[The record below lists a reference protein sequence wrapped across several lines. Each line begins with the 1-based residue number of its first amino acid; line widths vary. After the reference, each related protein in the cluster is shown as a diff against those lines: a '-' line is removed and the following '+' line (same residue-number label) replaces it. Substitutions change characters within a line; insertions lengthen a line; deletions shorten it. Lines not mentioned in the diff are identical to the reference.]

1 MMLIKRSTAQP
12 AAQST
17 RRVSRHFLPLLLL
30 ATLYGCGGSSDLSE
44 WMTEVRQEMRPIT
57 PKVDEP
63 KTFEPFI
70 YSNQAEIDP
79 FDPVKI
85 TNALRKLSS
94 KSSSGLA
101 PDLNRRKEPLEEF
114 PLDSISMVGILE
126 KPNLRY
132 ALLRADNII
141 YQAKIGNYVGQN
153 FGIVTKIT
161 EGDVTLREVVQDAS
175 GEWVERISTLQL
187 QESTK

>member
-1 MMLIKRSTAQP
+1 MKHL
-12 AAQST
+12 
-17 RRVSRHFLPLLLL
+17 LPLILLVS
-30 ATLYGCGGSSDLSE
+30 LYGCSNSNDELRT
-44 WMTEVRQEMRPIT
+44 WMTDIRKDMRPIT

-63 KTFEPFI
+63 KTFEPFV
-70 YSNQAEIDP
+70 YANQAEIDP
-79 FDPVKI
+79 FDPIKI

-101 PDLNRRKEPLEEF
+101 PDLNRRKEPLEDY
-114 PLDSISMVGILE
+114 PLDTIAMVGILE

-132 ALLRADNII
+132 ALLRVNNVI

-153 FGIVTKIT
+153 FGIVTKIA
-161 EGDVTLREVVQDAS
+161 EGEVTLKEVVQDAS